1 MIRNLTKMK
10 LVSAAPF
17 RAVTF
22 PDRLRGMI
30 GRRFTSFDAM
40 IFPRCASVHTFFM
53 AYPLDLV
60 FLSAEGRVLKTVPG
74 ARPWRPCF
82 RCAGAETV
90 VELPEG
96 TLERSETT
104 AGDRY
109 DLNMEPDEEM
119 KKVWEKVYE
128 KNGAEN
134 IAVPM
139 GEK

>member
-17 RAVTF
+17 SARTF

-30 GRRFTSFDAM
+30 GRNFSGFDAM
-40 IFPRCASVHTFFM
+40 IFPRCSSVHTFFM
-53 AYPLDLV
+53 AFPLDLV
-60 FLSAEGRVLKTVPG
+60 FLSGEGRVLKTVPG

-82 RCAGAETV
+82 RCAGAKTV

-96 TLERSETT
+96 MVERSATT
-104 AGDRY
+104 PGDQY
-109 DLNMEPDEEM
+109 DLSMELDEET
-119 KKVWEKVYE
+119 KKVWDEIYK
-128 KNGAEN
+128 KNGVEN